1 MLPTVTV
8 NPDPNTPITTCEL
21 AQIACWLAAWTA
33 DRASKAAAKCGP
45 RSRKAL
51 AKAVSR
57 LTEARRFYGLALARG
72 AAWECAPALKLAAQ
86 CGMAAAEAV
95 QLAEMRIA
103 EYQPKTKSKRKAHD
117 HLPINT
123 LAANT

>member
-1 MLPTVTV
+1 MLPTITV
-8 NPDPNTPITTCEL
+8 NPNPHTPITTCEL

-33 DRASKAAAKCGP
+33 ERASLAAAKCGP

-72 AAWECAPALKLAAQ
+72 AAWECACALKMAAQ
-86 CGMAAAEAV
+86 SGWGAAEAV
-95 QLAEMRIA
+95 RLAEMRIA
-103 EYQPKTKSKRKAHD
+103 EYQPKTKSKRLTHE
-117 HLPINT
+117 
-123 LAANT
+123 ANPTHRP

>member
-8 NPDPNTPITTCEL
+8 NPDPNAPITTCEL

-33 DRASKAAAKCGP
+33 ERASKAAAKCGP

-57 LTEARRFYGLALARG
+57 LAEARRFYGLALARG
-72 AAWECAPALKLAAQ
+72 AAWECAPALRLAAQ
-86 CGMAAAEAV
+86 SGWGAAEAV
-95 QLAEMRIA
+95 RLAQMRIA
-103 EYQPKTKSKRKAHD
+103 EYKPKTKRKTHEIAPM
-117 HLPINT
+117 L
-123 LAANT
+123 